1 MPTNDMV
8 MPTTTG
14 ATAPSSTPTDMLYT
28 FTGIRTDAVLKGLRT
43 LLSQREP
50 LEQKI
55 IHLLTDNPLEANV
68 AFLLATSAAF
78 YQAEVGINPKI
89 NTFIDAL
96 YYISTCLA
104 VGYAD
109 IFAETQRGR
118 AIAALVMLVGPALT
132 AELLD
137 PPHRAASASEVGQD
151 EMIGLLREILTEL
164 KNR

>member
-1 MPTNDMV
+1 MQSTKGINPI
-8 MPTTTG
+8 
-14 ATAPSSTPTDMLYT
+14 SSLSETDYLYT
-28 FTGIRTDAVLKGLRT
+28 FTGIRSDTVLGGLRS
-43 LLSQREP
+43 LLSLRHP
-50 LEQKI
+50 IEQKI
-55 IHLLTDNPLEANV
+55 ITLLTDNPLEANV

-78 YQAEVGINPKI
+78 YQAEVGANPKI

-96 YYISTCLA
+96 YYISTCLS

-137 PPHRAASASEVGQD
+137 PPQKAVSASEAGQE
-151 EMIGLLREILTEL
+151 EMIGLLKEILTEL

>member
-1 MPTNDMV
+1 MATN
-8 MPTTTG
+8 TG
-14 ATAPSSTPTDMLYT
+14 ATALPPTDMLYT
-28 FTGIRTDAVLKGLRT
+28 FTGIRTDALLGGVRS
-43 LLSQREP
+43 LLSMRHPIEHK
-50 LEQKI
+50 L

-68 AFLLATSAAF
+68 AFLLASSAAF

-89 NTFIDAL
+89 NTFIDAV

-137 PPHRAASASEVGQD
+137 PPNKAFSASEAGQD

>member
-1 MPTNDMV
+1 MA
-8 MPTTTG
+8 TTE
-14 ATAPSSTPTDMLYT
+14 ATALPPTDMLYT
-28 FTGIRTDAVLKGLRT
+28 FTGIRTDAVLGGVRS
-43 LLSQREP
+43 LLSMHHP
-50 LEQKI
+50 LERKLI
-55 IHLLTDNPLEANV
+55 SLLTDNPLEANV
-68 AFLLATSAAF
+68 GFLLATSAAF

-151 EMIGLLREILTEL
+151 EMIGVLREILEAV
-164 KNR
+164 KHRE

>member
-1 MPTNDMV
+1 MN
-8 MPTTTG
+8 TTTR
-14 ATAPSSTPTDMLYT
+14 ANALSPITNTDYLYT
-28 FTGIRTDAVLKGLRT
+28 FTGIPTAKVLEGLRS
-43 LLSQREP
+43 LLSLRHP
-50 LEQKI
+50 LEQKF
-55 IHLLTDNPLEANV
+55 IHLLTDNPLEANI
-68 AFLLATSAAF
+68 AFLLATSTAF

-137 PPHRAASASEVGQD
+137 PPNKAVSASEAGQE
-151 EMIGLLREILTEL
+151 EMIGVLREILAEV

>member
-1 MPTNDMV
+1 
-8 MPTTTG
+8 
-14 ATAPSSTPTDMLYT
+14 MLYT
-28 FTGIRTDAVLKGLRT
+28 FTGVRTEALLNGVRSLLNLR
-43 LLSQREP
+43 QP

-68 AFLLATSAAF
+68 AFLLASSAAF
-78 YQAEVGINPKI
+78 YQAEVGANPKI

-96 YYISTCLA
+96 YYISTCLS

-118 AIAALVMLVGPALT
+118 AIAALVMMVGPALT

-137 PPHRAASASEVGQD
+137 PPHRAATASEVGQE
-151 EMIGLLREILTEL
+151 EMIGLLKEILTEL

>member
-1 MPTNDMV
+1 MA
-8 MPTTTG
+8 TTL
-14 ATAPSSTPTDMLYT
+14 SPTDMLYT
-28 FTGIRTDAVLKGLRT
+28 FTGIRTDTVLGGVRS
-43 LLSQREP
+43 LLNMRHP
-50 LEQKI
+50 LEHKL

-68 AFLLATSAAF
+68 AFLLASSAAF
-78 YQAEVGINPKI
+78 YQAEVGFNPKI
-89 NTFIDAL
+89 NTFIDAV

-137 PPHRAASASEVGQD
+137 PPNKAFSASEAGQD

-164 KNR
+164 KNREA

>member
-1 MPTNDMV
+1 MQ
-8 MPTTTG
+8 TTTG
-14 ATAPSSTPTDMLYT
+14 ATALPSTPTDMLYT

-43 LLSQREP
+43 VLSQREP
-50 LEQKI
+50 LERKL

-68 AFLLATSAAF
+68 GFLLATSAAF

-151 EMIGLLREILTEL
+151 EIIGVLREILEAV
-164 KNR
+164 KRRE